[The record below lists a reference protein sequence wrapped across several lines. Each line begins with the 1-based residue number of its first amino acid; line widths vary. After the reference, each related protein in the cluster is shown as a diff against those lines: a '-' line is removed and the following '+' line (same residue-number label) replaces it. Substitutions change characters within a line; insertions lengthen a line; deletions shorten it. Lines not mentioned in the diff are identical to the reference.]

1 MVIKKD
7 TVIFAFYV
15 CVALFLSRSFT
26 FIFEREEGI
35 GSSSSFQIIALIVYV
50 ASTYILINTSRIKI
64 FFYES
69 RYILI
74 FIFLMFLSSIWSDIP
89 GKTFS
94 RSIAMLGTLIFA
106 YIVYRTL
113 NIEQFIKMIMITLG
127 IGALISLLLA
137 IFLPDLGIHSGE
149 TSIDH
154 IGLWKGVYGFKNHLG
169 RFMVILIFCILSL
182 FLINKKIAPYQ
193 FGILLVALICTIKSG
208 SSTAFLLLFF
218 CPFILFFSLFLKN
231 RHIKSELKIVSILLF
246 VMFIVLAM
254 LILPWI
260 VTEVFE
266 KDMTG
271 SGRTLVWEALYNASQ
286 KPWFGHGFG
295 GVFWGEYNSAYYL
308 LDEDY
313 YNLGHAHNGVVDIWL
328 ELGYVGTLLYL
339 FINFKAIYQGFKRT
353 VIEGDEYSS
362 IFFITIIF
370 IVLYTLSGGGF
381 VKQNNLMWVL
391 FCVSWFYLHNEGNK
405 R

>member
-113 NIEQFIKMIMITLG
+113 NIEQFIKMYKHLAPLM
-127 IGALISLLLA
+127 LLA
-137 IFLPDLGIHSGE
+137 
-149 TSIDH
+149 
-154 IGLWKGVYGFKNHLG
+154 
-169 RFMVILIFCILSL
+169 
-182 FLINKKIAPYQ
+182 
-193 FGILLVALICTIKSG
+193 
-208 SSTAFLLLFF
+208 
-218 CPFILFFSLFLKN
+218 
-231 RHIKSELKIVSILLF
+231 
-246 VMFIVLAM
+246 
-254 LILPWI
+254 
-260 VTEVFE
+260 VTE
-266 KDMTG
+266 
-271 SGRTLVWEALYNASQ
+271 
-286 KPWFGHGFG
+286 
-295 GVFWGEYNSAYYL
+295 
-308 LDEDY
+308 
-313 YNLGHAHNGVVDIWL
+313 
-328 ELGYVGTLLYL
+328 
-339 FINFKAIYQGFKRT
+339 
-353 VIEGDEYSS
+353 
-362 IFFITIIF
+362 
-370 IVLYTLSGGGF
+370 
-381 VKQNNLMWVL
+381 
-391 FCVSWFYLHNEGNK
+391 
-405 R
+405 